1 MKIDA
6 PIRMSV
12 KENDTND
19 AFLRIVNAA
28 ERCHLSVPE
37 TEHGRNKKHY
47 QQLVNR
53 SLVIASG
60 MPITMYIYNY
70 ISLLQNY
77 LHVHIFN
84 YNFTVGAAVAVV
96 AFAAYRA
103 YALRKSNSAS

>member
-60 MPITMYIYNY
+60 MPITMYICIIIYHCFK
-70 ISLLQNY
+70 IICMFIFLITILQ
-77 LHVHIFN
+77 
-84 YNFTVGAAVAVV
+84 
-96 AFAAYRA
+96 
-103 YALRKSNSAS
+103 